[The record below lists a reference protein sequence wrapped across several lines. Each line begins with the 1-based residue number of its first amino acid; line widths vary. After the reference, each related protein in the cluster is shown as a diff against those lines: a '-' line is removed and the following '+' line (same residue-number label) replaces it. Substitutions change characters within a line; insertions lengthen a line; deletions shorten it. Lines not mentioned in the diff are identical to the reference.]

1 MSAPF
6 EKAAVEAR
14 NGSRLLVPPA
24 VDTSDSSSR
33 LVRIAELAREFGSER
48 VAEEATSLAERL
60 TEGRFYVACIGQFKR
75 GKSTLLSALVG
86 DRILPTGV
94 VPVTAVSTVLR
105 HGQSRSARVRLHG
118 GAWTE
123 IAPEDLTQY
132 VSEEHNP
139 ENAKGIAGV
148 EVFVPSALLADG

>member
-86 DRILPTGV
+86 YTVVPTGFI
-94 VPVTAVSTVLR
+94 PVTAVPTVIRFGGEL
-105 HGQSRSARVRLHG
+105 HARVRM
-118 GAWTE
+118 
-123 IAPEDLTQY
+123 
-132 VSEEHNP
+132 
-139 ENAKGIAGV
+139 
-148 EVFVPSALLADG
+148 